1 MILIKN
7 GTLHTAVSKEP
18 LQADILVDGGKIVK
32 IGAGLSGEG
41 AEVIDASGLNVYP
54 GFVEAHCHIGL
65 DGYGI
70 GYEGHDY
77 NELNDPVTPQLRS
90 IDGINPF
97 DPCMEMAAKAG
108 VTCMATGPG
117 SSNAHRRNLRGHE
130 APRKTRGQHDR
141 EIPRCNAMC
150 LR

>member
-32 IGAGLSGEG
+32 IGAGLSSEG

-97 DPCMEMAAKAG
+97 DPCWKWRQRPALPVWQLAQAAPTPSAE
-108 VTCMATGPG
+108 P
-117 SSNAHRRNLRGHE
+117 SW
-130 APRKTRGQHDR
+130 P
-141 EIPRCNAMC
+141 
-150 LR
+150 